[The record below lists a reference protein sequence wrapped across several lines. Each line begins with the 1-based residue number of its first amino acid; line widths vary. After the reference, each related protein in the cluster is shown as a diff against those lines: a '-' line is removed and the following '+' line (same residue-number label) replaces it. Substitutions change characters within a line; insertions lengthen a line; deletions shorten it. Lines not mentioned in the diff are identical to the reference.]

1 MVDPPGRARQQVFR
15 PPVRERHALGILDR
29 MSTRPTAVVTGASG
43 GIGRACAVR
52 LAQDGYDVWV
62 TARRADR
69 VREIAD
75 EIGGRALAVDV
86 TDPQDVARLAEQV
99 GERLDL
105 LVNNAGGALGMDA
118 VADAD
123 LDGWRT
129 MYETNVLGTV
139 SVTKALLPAL
149 RAASHGT
156 IVVIGSTAGGV
167 AYEGGGGYCAAK
179 FAERAVVDTLRLE
192 LNGTRVRISEIA
204 PGMVRSESFSLTRL
218 HGDEQAAAKVY
229 EGVEAP
235 LTEEDVAACVAW
247 VAGLPGHV
255 NIDRMVVRPVAQAAN
270 HKVHRAPL
278 TD

>member
-1 MVDPPGRARQQVFR
+1 
-15 PPVRERHALGILDR
+15 

-69 VREIAD
+69 VREVAD

-86 TDPQDVARLAEQV
+86 TDPQDVARLAAEV
-99 GERLDL
+99 GDRLDV
-105 LVNNAGGALGMDA
+105 LVNNAGGALGMDP
-118 VADAD
+118 VAEAD

-129 MYETNVLGTV
+129 MFETNVLGTV

-149 RAASHGT
+149 RAADHGT

-179 FAERAVVDTLRLE
+179 YAERAVVDTLRLE

-204 PGMVRSESFSLTRL
+204 PGMVNSESFSLTRL
-218 HGDEQAAAKVY
+218 HGDEEAAAKVY
-229 EGVEAP
+229 AGVEDP
-235 LTEEDVAACVAW
+235 LTQEDVAECVAW
-247 VAGLPGHV
+247 VVSLPGHV
-255 NIDRMVVRPVAQAAN
+255 NIDRMVVRPVAQAAA